1 MIDRAL
7 IPKKNLIEVKYTN
20 LDKNP
25 LLAMQRIY
33 NRLNFWPFARVR
45 GRMRRYLDSLK
56 GYKKNRYRLS
66 PTDIAN
72 VNRHWA
78 FAFYE
83 WGYPFQAE

>member
-7 IPKKNLIEVKYTN
+7 IPKKNLIEVKYTD

-56 GYKKNRYRLS
+56 GY
-66 PTDIAN
+66 